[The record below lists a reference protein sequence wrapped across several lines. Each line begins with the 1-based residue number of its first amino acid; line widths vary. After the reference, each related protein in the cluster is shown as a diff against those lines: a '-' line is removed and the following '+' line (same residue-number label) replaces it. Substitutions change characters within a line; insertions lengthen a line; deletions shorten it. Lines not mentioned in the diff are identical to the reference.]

1 MTPSMQTGTMSPL
14 SNISGYGLKQP
25 KHLRQIPQFTAGQQ
39 GLFQSLLGGAQPG
52 ASHGL
57 GYLSKLAAGDEESFA
72 HLEQPALKNYEQA
85 LSMIGNRFSSGSGTS
100 SSYFQNAA
108 RGLGQDFAQN
118 LQSQRNQLQMDALTK
133 LLGISQ
139 NLLGQR
145 PYMIG
150 TESQQPGGGWSEFGS
165 KLGGAIPGALGTIL
179 GTSVGGPAGG
189 AAGGAGATVLSQL
202 LNYLF
207 SGKQGAQ

>member
-57 GYLSKLAAGDEESFA
+57 GYLSKLASGDEESFA
-72 HLEQPALKNYEQA
+72 HLEQPALQDYEQA
-85 LSMIGNRFSSGSGTS
+85 LSKLGNRFANTGFAS
-100 SSYFQNAA
+100 SSSPFQNAA
-108 RGLGQDFAQN
+108 RGLGQDYAN
-118 LQSQRNQLQMDALTK
+118 TLQSQRSQLQMDALTK

-150 TESQQPGGGWSEFGS
+150 TESQQPGGGWSS
-165 KLGGAIPGALGTIL
+165 IAPALGGAIPGIL
-179 GTSVGGPAGG
+179 AAILGGPAG
-189 AAGGAGATVLSQL
+189 AAGGGALGALLSHL
-202 LNYLF
+202 L
-207 SGKQGAQ
+207 GGQRGG